1 MFPTRA
7 HRSNLFQR
15 LMLEPHLSPLPTAAA
30 RISRVLARTTE
41 IAVVGLMVILI
52 GLVWLGIAVRY
63 VVDVPITFT
72 EEASRY
78 VMIWTAL
85 LAVSVGIARREH
97 IGVAIVYDRLP
108 RGVQRVLLGLIDLLA
123 LIFFLLLLWYG
134 LSFTSGGARQFT
146 MIYGM
151 SKALP
156 YAAVPIA
163 AGLAAVQLVLVA
175 IRDQARLARA
185 PQGLEVRP

>member
-1 MFPTRA
+1 MK
-7 HRSNLFQR
+7 
-15 LMLEPHLSPLPTAAA
+15 LEPHLPPLPNAAA
-30 RISRVLARTTE
+30 RASRTLAHAVEIVL
-41 IAVVGLMVILI
+41 VILMI
-52 GLVWLGIAVRY
+52 VLVGLVWLGIAVRY
-63 VVDVPITFT
+63 IVDAPITFT

-97 IGVAIVYDRLP
+97 IGVAIIYDRLP
-108 RGVQRVLLGLIDLLA
+108 RGLQQVLLGLLDALA
-123 LIFFLLLLWYG
+123 LAFFLLLFWYG
-134 LSFTSGGARQFT
+134 LGFASGGARQFT

-151 SKALP
+151 TKTLP
-156 YAAVPIA
+156 YAAVPVA
-163 AGLAAVQLVLVA
+163 AALAAVQLVLVA